1 MNALYILEETALDTL
16 KILTDEDE
24 VATAIRALNDESRR
38 RILYALRAR
47 KLSTA
52 ELCDFLKKEYPA
64 KDVKPQTVR
73 YHLKELEHAR
83 LIEQEGYA
91 PSGNGES
98 HIMMKLWRATAESV
112 FIATG
117 NMDELPTRTEP
128 GIERSL
134 DIMTT
139 MRNIGFQLDDSE
151 VMKSLA
157 KDFVERDRLWMH
169 GRDEAQRILEE
180 VSECDPGLYI
190 RLRRILSV
198 ITLNDADYERYWELS
213 HSVTDRLRA
222 AWKEG
227 QGKNPEVY

>member
-1 MNALYILEETALDTL
+1 MNAQYILEETTLEAL
-16 KILTDEDE
+16 KILTDENE

-52 ELCDFLKKEYPA
+52 ELCEFLEKEYPSREI
-64 KDVKPQTVR
+64 KPQTVR
-73 YHLKELEHAR
+73 YHLKELERAS
-83 LIEQEGYA
+83 LIEQDGYA

-117 NMDELPTRTEP
+117 NMDELPERTEP
-128 GIERSL
+128 GIEKSL

-139 MRNIGFQLDDSE
+139 MRHIGFQFDDNE
-151 VMKSLA
+151 AMKSLA
-157 KDFVERDRLWMH
+157 QDFVERDKLWMH
-169 GRDEAQRILEE
+169 GREEAQKTLED

-198 ITLNDADYERYWELS
+198 ITLNDADYKQYWELS
-213 HSVTDRLRA
+213 RSVTDRLRQ
-222 AWKEG
+222 AWKKG
-227 QGKNPEVY
+227 KGKNPEVY